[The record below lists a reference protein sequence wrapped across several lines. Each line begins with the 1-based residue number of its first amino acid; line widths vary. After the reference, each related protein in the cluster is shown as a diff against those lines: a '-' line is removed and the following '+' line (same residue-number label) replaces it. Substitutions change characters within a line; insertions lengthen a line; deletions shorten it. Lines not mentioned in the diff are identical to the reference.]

1 MSTVKYRM
9 RASQRELGPYR
20 RHELL
25 TGEIF
30 YPQEGYSGYANG
42 TDTDLSVFIS
52 DEMRADWRSNR
63 TELMKFW
70 RSGEYTTP
78 DIFSDSKPW
87 LFICG
92 SPGTLPRAAKI
103 FDRRAEQDA

>member
-9 RASQRELGPYR
+9 RASQRELGLYR

-30 YPQEGYSGYANG
+30 YPQEGYSGYGNG
-42 TDTDLSVFIS
+42 TDADLSAFIS
-52 DEMRADWRSNR
+52 PEMKADWKTNR

-70 RSGEYTTP
+70 RSGAYTTP
-78 DIFSDSKPW
+78 DVFADSKPW

-92 SPGTLPRAAKI
+92 SPNTLPWAAKI
-103 FDRRAEQDA
+103 FDRKEEG

>member
-30 YPQEGYSGYANG
+30 YPQDGYSGYGNG
-42 TDTDLSVFIS
+42 TDADLSAFIS
-52 DEMRADWRSNR
+52 PEMKADWRAYPH
-63 TELMKFW
+63 TI
-70 RSGEYTTP
+70 RSSGLE
-78 DIFSDSKPW
+78 
-87 LFICG
+87 CA
-92 SPGTLPRAAKI
+92 PRN
-103 FDRRAEQDA
+103 

>member
-30 YPQEGYSGYANG
+30 CPQEGYSGYGNG
-42 TDTDLSVFIS
+42 TDTDLSAFIS
-52 DEMRADWRSNR
+52 DEMRENWRSNR

-70 RSGEYTTP
+70 RSGEYTSPRT
-78 DIFSDSKPW
+78 FADSKPW
-87 LFICG
+87 LYACG
-92 SPGTLPRAAKI
+92 TPNTLPWAARQ
-103 FDRRAEQDA
+103 FDHIG